1 LKRAKLRWRHR
12 ERRLLLTRPPMGGSP
27 VRHYTPKCGKAWL
40 AALRERIDRSDRLD
54 PGLRRDDTSIAIDQY
69 D

>member
-1 LKRAKLRWRHR
+1 
-12 ERRLLLTRPPMGGSP
+12 MGGSP
-27 VRHYTPKCGKAWL
+27 VPHYTPKCGKAWL